1 MDAGWARTYL
11 RCVLK
16 GQSGQASSEYAGI
29 LAVVALVFVALFASG
44 LAPTV
49 ADATSNAVCA
59 IIGKGCD
66 SGADPGDGSGDDGG
80 PTEGPSPVDFD
91 LPFPVLP
98 FPGSASVSC
107 SYSSSSPGLCQDGPP
122 GVSVGAEGTFEIERT
137 DTTLDPEGCP
147 TQTLSVKGKL
157 ELQTTASGETPVASG
172 ELKNYLG
179 EATSY
184 SVTVPPDAADAIEH
198 GDRSVPNPI
207 DPRTIRAGES
217 VELSQEFYAGNGQK
231 GSYRGLQLELGYDE
245 GKRVSAGV
253 SRVNPNTLRVYV
265 GDEDFVRNALSLGIG
280 TDAAG
285 VALAAGAEL
294 SDGKL
299 RSVDIDIS
307 TSAGW
312 KAYQHFLRSGRL
324 PGDGAPGTSD
334 PTSSDVFKFTDKT
347 QLEAHLGNLTIGGIL
362 AESGANGVETTNAD
376 GSVDGSFVAHYNDAG
391 VAVTTHTEPGGE
403 PEPTRYSLLL
413 ENVSDS
419 TIDMYEHVTGQPLAH
434 GDDNQVRFD
443 FTPEDFEQIQA
454 QAFDQVKHR
463 LEQNR
468 VDLSDE
474 ELRDI
479 MEEYPNGGDPYGIND
494 SFSQAYEIAAAE
506 SPEQVLYNLYLG
518 SGVGRDGDVGLMSLI
533 DFMQATT
540 AARHDIHDWPKDHP
554 DSLLPG
560 SPVAPSCP

>member
-1 MDAGWARTYL
+1 ML
-11 RCVLK
+11 R
-16 GQSGQASSEYAGI
+16 GQSGQASGEYAGI
-29 LAVVALVFVALFASG
+29 LAVVMIVFVALFASG

-49 ADATSNAVCA
+49 ADAASNAVCA

-66 SGADPGDGSGDDGG
+66 TGEDPGGGDGGGG
-80 PTEGPSPVDFD
+80 PTEGPAPVDFD

-98 FPGSASVSC
+98 FPGSMSVSC
-107 SYSSSSPGLCQDGPP
+107 SYTSSSPGLCQDGPP
-122 GVSVGAEGTFEIERT
+122 GVSVGAEGSFEIERT

-147 TQTLSVKGKL
+147 TQTLSVTGRL

-179 EATSY
+179 EATTY
-184 SVTVPPDAADAIEH
+184 SVTVPPDAADAIES

-207 DPRTIRAGES
+207 DPRTIQAGES

-231 GSYRGLQLELGYDE
+231 GSYRALQVELGYDE

-280 TDAAG
+280 NDAAG

-294 SDGKL
+294 SDGRL

-312 KAYQHFLRSGRL
+312 KAYQQFLKSGRL
-324 PGDGAPGTSD
+324 PRDGAAGTSD
-334 PTSSDVFKFTDKT
+334 PTSSDVYEFTDKT
-347 QLEAHLGNLTIGGIL
+347 QLEAHLGNLSIGGVL
-362 AESGANGVETTNAD
+362 AESGATGVETTNAD

-413 ENVSDS
+413 ENVSD
-419 TIDMYEHVTGQPLAH
+419 DM
-434 GDDNQVRFD
+434 
-443 FTPEDFEQIQA
+443 I
-454 QAFDQVKHR
+454 
-463 LEQNR
+463 
-468 VDLSDE
+468 
-474 ELRDI
+474 
-479 MEEYPNGGDPYGIND
+479 
-494 SFSQAYEIAAAE
+494 
-506 SPEQVLYNLYLG
+506 
-518 SGVGRDGDVGLMSLI
+518 
-533 DFMQATT
+533 
-540 AARHDIHDWPKDHP
+540 
-554 DSLLPG
+554 
-560 SPVAPSCP
+560 

>member
-1 MDAGWARTYL
+1 
-11 RCVLK
+11 
-16 GQSGQASSEYAGI
+16 
-29 LAVVALVFVALFASG
+29 
-44 LAPTV
+44 
-49 ADATSNAVCA
+49 
-59 IIGKGCD
+59 
-66 SGADPGDGSGDDGG
+66 
-80 PTEGPSPVDFD
+80 
-91 LPFPVLP
+91 
-98 FPGSASVSC
+98 
-107 SYSSSSPGLCQDGPP
+107 
-122 GVSVGAEGTFEIERT
+122 
-137 DTTLDPEGCP
+137 
-147 TQTLSVKGKL
+147 
-157 ELQTTASGETPVASG
+157 
-172 ELKNYLG
+172 
-179 EATSY
+179 
-184 SVTVPPDAADAIEH
+184 
-198 GDRSVPNPI
+198 VPNPI

-217 VELSQEFYAGNGQK
+217 VELSQEFYAGHDLE
-231 GSYRGLQLELGYDE
+231 GSYRALQVELGYEE
-245 GKRVSAGV
+245 GTRVSAGV
-253 SRVNPNTLRVYV
+253 SRVNPDTVRVYV

-312 KAYQHFLRSGRL
+312 KAYQHFLKSGRL
-324 PGDGAPGTSD
+324 PGDGTPGTSD

>member
-1 MDAGWARTYL
+1 MPN
-11 RCVLK
+11 

-29 LAVVALVFVALFASG
+29 LAVIMIVFVALFASG

-49 ADATSNAVCA
+49 ADAASSAVCA

-66 SGADPGDGSGDDGG
+66 TAEEPGDGDGDHGGGG
-80 PTEGPSPVDFD
+80 PTEGPAPVDFD

-98 FPGSASVSC
+98 FPGSMSISC
-107 SYSSSSPGLCQDGPP
+107 SYSSSSPGPCQDGPP
-122 GVSVGAEGTFEIERT
+122 GVSVGAEGTLEIERT
-137 DTTLDPEGCP
+137 ETTLDPEGCP

-157 ELQTTASGETPVASG
+157 QLQTTVSGETPVASG

-184 SVTVPPDAADAIEH
+184 SVTVPPDAAEAIEH

-217 VELSQEFYAGNGQK
+217 VKLSQEFYAGNGQK
-231 GSYRGLQLELGYDE
+231 ASYRGLQLELGYDE
-245 GKRVSAGV
+245 GMRVSAGV
-253 SRVNPNTLRVYV
+253 SRVNPSTVRVFV

-294 SDGKL
+294 TDGKL
-299 RSVDIDIS
+299 KSIDIDIS

-312 KAYQHFLRSGRL
+312 KAYQQFLKSGRL
-324 PGDGAPGTSD
+324 PREGATGTSE
-334 PTSSDVFKFTDKT
+334 PTSSDVFEFTDKT
-347 QLEAHLGNLTIGGIL
+347 QLEAHIGNLKIGGIL
-362 AESGANGVETTNAD
+362 AESGATGVETTKAD
-376 GSVDGSFVAHYNDAG
+376 GSVDGSFVAHFNDAG
-391 VAVTTHTEPGGE
+391 VAVTTHTPPGGE
-403 PEPTRYSLLL
+403 PQPSRYSLMF
-413 ENVSDS
+413 ENVSGDM
-419 TIDMYEHVTGQPLAH
+419 IDTYEHVTGQPLAH
-434 GDDNQVRFD
+434 GDDNQVRLD
-443 FTPEDFEQIQA
+443 FTPEDFAAIQD

-463 LEQNR
+463 LEQNGDD
-468 VDLSDE
+468 VSDE
-474 ELRDI
+474 QLRDI
-479 MEEYPNGGDPYGIND
+479 MAEYPHGGDPYGID
-494 SFSQAYEIAAAE
+494 SSFDQAYEIAAAE
-506 SPEQVLYNLYLG
+506 DPEQVLYNLYLG
-518 SGVGRDGDVGLMSLI
+518 SGVGRDGNVGLQSLI

-540 AARHDIHDWPKDHP
+540 AARHDIHDWPYEHP

>member
-1 MDAGWARTYL
+1 M
-11 RCVLK
+11 LK
-16 GQSGQASSEYAGI
+16 GQSGQASGEYAGI
-29 LAVVALVFVALFASG
+29 LAVVMIVFVALFASG

-49 ADATSNAVCA
+49 ADAASNAVCS

-66 SGADPGDGSGDDGG
+66 SGGGSSGEPPGG
-80 PTEGPSPVDFD
+80 PTEGPAPVDFD

-98 FPGSASVSC
+98 FPGSMSVSC
-107 SYSSSSPGLCQDGPP
+107 SYTSSSPGACQDGPP
-122 GVSVGAEGTFEIERT
+122 GVSVGAEGSLEIERT
-137 DTTLDPEGCP
+137 DTTLDAEGCP
-147 TQTLSVKGKL
+147 TQTLSVTGRL
-157 ELQTTASGETPVASG
+157 ELQTTVSGETPVASG

-179 EATSY
+179 EATTY
-184 SVTVPPDAADAIEH
+184 SVTVPPDAAEAIES

-207 DPRTIRAGES
+207 DPRTIRAGEA

-231 GSYRGLQLELGYDE
+231 GSYRALQLELGYDE

-253 SRVNPNTLRVYV
+253 SRVNPDTLRVYV

-280 TDAAG
+280 NDAAG

-294 SDGKL
+294 SDGRL

-312 KAYQHFLRSGRL
+312 RAYQQFLESGRL
-324 PGDGAPGTSD
+324 PREGAAGTGT
-334 PTSSDVFKFTDKT
+334 PTSSDVYEFTDKT
-347 QLEAHLGNLTIGGIL
+347 QLEAHIGNLSIGGIL
-362 AESGANGVETTNAD
+362 AESGATGVETTNAD

-413 ENVSDS
+413 ENVSDD
-419 TIDMYEHVTGQPLAH
+419 TIELYEHVTGRPLAH

-443 FTPEDFEQIQA
+443 FTPEDFAEVQE
-454 QAFDQVKHR
+454 QAFDQVMHR

-468 VDLSDE
+468 IDLSED
-474 ELRDI
+474 ELRDV
-479 MEEYPNGGDPYGIND
+479 MEEYPHGGDPYGIDDAMDN
-494 SFSQAYEIAAAE
+494 AYEIAVAE
-506 SPEQVLYNLYLG
+506 NPEQVLYELYLG
-518 SGVGRDGDVGLMSLI
+518 SGVGRDGDVGLQSLI

-540 AARHDIHDWPKDHP
+540 AARHDLRDWPHEHP

>member
-1 MDAGWARTYL
+1 
-11 RCVLK
+11 VLSS
-16 GQSGQASSEYAGI
+16 QSGQASGEYAGI

-49 ADATSNAVCA
+49 AEATSNAVCA

-66 SGADPGDGSGDDGG
+66 GPEDPGDGSGDGG
-80 PTEGPSPVDFD
+80 PTEGPTPIDFD

-98 FPGSASVSC
+98 FPGSVSVSC
-107 SYSSSSPGLCQDGPP
+107 SYTSSSPGLCQDGPP
-122 GVSVGAEGTFEIERT
+122 GVSVGAEGTFEIERSE
-137 DTTLDPEGCP
+137 TTLDPEGCP
-147 TQTLSVKGKL
+147 TQTLSVTGRL

-172 ELKNYLG
+172 ELKHSLG
-179 EATSY
+179 EATTY
-184 SVTVPPDAADAIEH
+184 AVTVPPDAADAIAG
-198 GDRSVPNPI
+198 GDRDVPNPI

-217 VELSQEFYAGNGQK
+217 VELSQEFYAGNGQSA
-231 GSYRGLQLELGYDE
+231 SYRALQLELGYDT
-245 GKRVSAGV
+245 GTRVSAGV
-253 SRVNPNTLRVYV
+253 SRVNPSTLRVYV
-265 GDEDFVRNALSLGIG
+265 GDRDFVRNALSLGIG
-280 TDAAG
+280 NDAAG
-285 VALAAGAEL
+285 VALAAGSEL

-312 KAYQHFLRSGRL
+312 KAYQQFLESGRL
-324 PGDGAPGTSD
+324 PGRGAPGTHD
-334 PTSSDVFKFTDKT
+334 PTSSNVFEFTDKT
-347 QLEAHLGNLTIGGIL
+347 QLEAHLGNLSIGGVL
-362 AESGANGVETTNAD
+362 AESGATGVETTNAD
-376 GSVDGSFVAHYNDAG
+376 GSVDGSFVAHFNDAG

-419 TIDMYEHVTGQPLAH
+419 MIDTYEHVTGRPLAH
-434 GDDNQVRFD
+434 GDDNQVRLD
-443 FTPEDFEQIQA
+443 FTPEDFAQIQD

-468 VDLSDE
+468 IDLSDE
-474 ELRDI
+474 ELRDV
-479 MEEYPNGGDPYGIND
+479 MEQYPHGGDPYGIDD

-518 SGVGRDGDVGLMSLI
+518 SGVGRDGDAGLQSLI
-533 DFMQATT
+533 DFMMATT
-540 AARHDIHDWPKDHP
+540 AARHDIHDWPHEHP

-560 SPVAPSCP
+560 SPVAPSCPS

>member
-1 MDAGWARTYL
+1 
-11 RCVLK
+11 VLSE
-16 GQSGQASSEYAGI
+16 QSGQASGEYAGI
-29 LAVVALVFVALFASG
+29 LAVIAIVFVALFASG

-49 ADATSNAVCA
+49 ADAASSAVCA

-66 SGADPGDGSGDDGG
+66 GGGETGGEPTGGG
-80 PTEGPSPVDFD
+80 PTEGPSPIDFD

-98 FPGSASVSC
+98 FPGSLSVSC
-107 SYSSSSPGLCQDGPP
+107 SYTSSSPGLCQDGPP
-122 GVSVGAEGTFEIERT
+122 GVSVGAEGSLEIERT
-137 DTTLDPEGCP
+137 DTTLDAEGCP
-147 TQTLSVKGKL
+147 TQTLSVTGRL
-157 ELQTTASGETPVASG
+157 ELQTSVSGETPVASG
-172 ELKNYLG
+172 ELESYLG
-179 EATSY
+179 EATTY
-184 SVTVPPDAADAIEH
+184 SVTVPPDAADAIEN
-198 GDRSVPNPI
+198 GDRGVPNPI
-207 DPRTIRAGES
+207 DPRTIQAGES

-245 GKRVSAGV
+245 GTRVSAGV
-253 SRVNPNTLRVYV
+253 SRVDPSTLRVYV

-299 RSVDIDIS
+299 KSIDIDIS

-312 KAYQHFLRSGRL
+312 RAYQQFLESGRL
-324 PGDGAPGTSD
+324 PRDGAAGTSD
-334 PTSSDVFKFTDKT
+334 PTSSDVFEFTDKT
-347 QLEAHLGNLTIGGIL
+347 QLEAHVGNLSIGGVL
-362 AESGANGVETTNAD
+362 AESGATGVETTNAD

-413 ENVSDS
+413 ENVSDG
-419 TIDMYEHVTGQPLAH
+419 TIDLYEHVTGRPLAH
-434 GDDNQVRFD
+434 GEDNQVRFD
-443 FTPEDFEQIQA
+443 FTPEDFEQIQE
-454 QAFDQVKHR
+454 QAFDQVVHR

-468 VDLSDE
+468 IDIGED

-479 MEEYPNGGDPYGIND
+479 MEEYPHGGDPYGIDDALDN
-494 SFSQAYEIAAAE
+494 AYEIAVAE
-506 SPEQVLYNLYLG
+506 NPEQVLYELYLG
-518 SGVGRDGDVGLMSLI
+518 SGVGRDGDVGLQSLI

-540 AARHDIHDWPKDHP
+540 AARHDLRDWPHEHP

>member
-1 MDAGWARTYL
+1 ML
-11 RCVLK
+11 R
-16 GQSGQASSEYAGI
+16 GQSGQASGEYAGI
-29 LAVVALVFVALFASG
+29 LAVVMIVFVALFASG

-49 ADATSNAVCA
+49 AGAASDAVCT

-66 SGADPGDGSGDDGG
+66 SGEDPGGGDGG
-80 PTEGPSPVDFD
+80 GGPSEGPSPVDFD

-98 FPGSASVSC
+98 FPGSMSVSC
-107 SYSSSSPGLCQDGPP
+107 SYTSSSPGLCQDGPP
-122 GVSVGAEGTFEIERT
+122 GVSVGAEGSFEIERT
-137 DTTLDPEGCP
+137 DTTLDAEGCP
-147 TQTLSVKGKL
+147 TQTLSVTGRL

-172 ELKNYLG
+172 ELKSYLG
-179 EATSY
+179 EATTY
-184 SVTVPPDAADAIEH
+184 SVTVPPDAADAIES

-207 DPRTIRAGES
+207 DPRTIQAGES

-231 GSYRGLQLELGYDE
+231 GSYRALQLELGYDE

-280 TDAAG
+280 NDAAG

-294 SDGKL
+294 SDGRL

-312 KAYQHFLRSGRL
+312 TAYQQFLKSGRL
-324 PGDGAPGTSD
+324 PRDGAAGTSD
-334 PTSSDVFKFTDKT
+334 PTSSDVYEFTDKT
-347 QLEAHLGNLTIGGIL
+347 QLEAHIGTLSIGGVL
-362 AESGANGVETTNAD
+362 AESGATGVETTNAD
-376 GSVDGSFVAHYNDAG
+376 GSVDGSFVAHFNDAG

-413 ENVSDS
+413 ENVSDG
-419 TIDMYEHVTGQPLAH
+419 TIDTHEHVTGQQLAQ
-434 GDDNQVRFD
+434 GDDNKVRLD
-443 FTPEDFEQIQA
+443 FTPEDFAEIQD
-454 QAFDQVKHR
+454 QAFDQVMHR

-468 VDLSDE
+468 IDLSED
-474 ELRDI
+474 ELRDV
-479 MEEYPNGGDPYGIND
+479 MEEYPNGGDPYGIDD

-506 SPEQVLYNLYLG
+506 NPEQVLYHLYLG
-518 SGVGRDGDVGLMSLI
+518 SGVGRDGDVGLQSLI
-533 DFMQATT
+533 DFMMATT
-540 AARHDIHDWPKDHP
+540 AARHDIHDWPREHP

>member
-1 MDAGWARTYL
+1 ML
-11 RCVLK
+11 R
-16 GQSGQASSEYAGI
+16 GQSGQASGEYAGI
-29 LAVVALVFVALFASG
+29 LAVVMIVFVALFASG

-49 ADATSNAVCA
+49 AGAASDAVCT

-66 SGADPGDGSGDDGG
+66 SGEDPGGGDGG
-80 PTEGPSPVDFD
+80 GGPSEGPSPVDFD

-98 FPGSASVSC
+98 FPGSMSVSC
-107 SYSSSSPGLCQDGPP
+107 SYTSSSPGLCQDGPP
-122 GVSVGAEGTFEIERT
+122 GVSVGAEGSFEIERT
-137 DTTLDPEGCP
+137 DTTLDAEGCP
-147 TQTLSVKGKL
+147 TQTLSVTGRL

-172 ELKNYLG
+172 ELKSYLG
-179 EATSY
+179 EATTY
-184 SVTVPPDAADAIEH
+184 SVTVPSDAADAIES

-207 DPRTIRAGES
+207 DPRTIQAGES

-231 GSYRGLQLELGYDE
+231 GSYRALQLELGYDE

-280 TDAAG
+280 NDAAG

-294 SDGKL
+294 SDGRL

-312 KAYQHFLRSGRL
+312 TAYQQFLKSGRL
-324 PGDGAPGTSD
+324 PRDGAAGTSD
-334 PTSSDVFKFTDKT
+334 PTSSDVYEFTDKT
-347 QLEAHLGNLTIGGIL
+347 QLEAHIGTLSIGGVL
-362 AESGANGVETTNAD
+362 AESGATGVETTNAD
-376 GSVDGSFVAHYNDAG
+376 GSVDGSFVAHFNDAG

-413 ENVSDS
+413 ENVSDG
-419 TIDMYEHVTGQPLAH
+419 TIDTHEHVTGQQLAQ
-434 GDDNQVRFD
+434 GDDNKVRLD
-443 FTPEDFEQIQA
+443 FTPEDFAEIQD
-454 QAFDQVKHR
+454 QAFDQVMHR

-468 VDLSDE
+468 IDISED
-474 ELRDI
+474 ELRDV
-479 MEEYPNGGDPYGIND
+479 MEEYPNGGDPYGIDD

-506 SPEQVLYNLYLG
+506 NPEQVLYHLYLG
-518 SGVGRDGDVGLMSLI
+518 SGVGRDGDVGLQSLI
-533 DFMQATT
+533 DFMMATT
-540 AARHDIHDWPKDHP
+540 AARHDIHDWPREHP